1 MLYKWYPVKTEQ
13 SAVSRFKLLEF
24 NSCTIEKCDCE
35 HVKDKKTRKMTRI
48 SIWVVGLYAIT
59 TYGKLKMNLKHVL
72 SEQHINLVN
81 LINKTLCATNSK
93 QHLLNNQYY

>member
-1 MLYKWYPVKTEQ
+1 
-13 SAVSRFKLLEF
+13 
-24 NSCTIEKCDCE
+24 
-35 HVKDKKTRKMTRI
+35 
-48 SIWVVGLYAIT
+48 
-59 TYGKLKMNLKHVL
+59 MNLKHVL